1 MSCDRWIAIL
11 RTNRSDGPHNTECCT
26 IAFSFLCFKQ
36 RQRRR
41 TLHSKILRK
50 RIDIINFY
58 QFFSLYKT
66 KLIVCLT
73 NTKEETKSFTHHT
86 CTRSTKRIK
95 GRDESVIYLKW
106 CRRRRRIHQKPMT
119 KPKNLPLH
127 RNYSLSNFSTWILRK
142 SSLSATVVRLLSKV
156 LIAYWGSKSERK
168 KSKQSKALN
177 TTNDNQ
183 HRQMFLGE
191 YTWSSN
197 QKCDWLISHR
207 TTPYSLWLRQ
217 MLQSFFF
224 FSNFRYKHVPV
235 PIVRLSTILTLWQST
250 TALYFSDVR
259 HSRKRAEWP
268 QRELKSKKT
277 RIITCSPIHRN
288 SSAHFQCRR
297 LLRPNSKLLS
307 GISQFPADNSISNN
321 N

>member
-142 SSLSATVVRLLSKV
+142 GSLSATVVRLLSKV

-217 MLQSFFF
+217 MLQRFFF
-224 FSNFRYKHVPV
+224 FK
-235 PIVRLSTILTLWQST
+235 
-250 TALYFSDVR
+250 FSL
-259 HSRKRAEWP
+259 
-268 QRELKSKKT
+268 QT
-277 RIITCSPIHRN
+277 RSCPDCAPIHDLDTLTEYDSSIFFGRAPLEKTCRMATTRVEIKENKNHHLQSN
-288 SSAHFQCRR
+288 S
-297 LLRPNSKLLS
+297 
-307 GISQFPADNSISNN
+307 
-321 N
+321 